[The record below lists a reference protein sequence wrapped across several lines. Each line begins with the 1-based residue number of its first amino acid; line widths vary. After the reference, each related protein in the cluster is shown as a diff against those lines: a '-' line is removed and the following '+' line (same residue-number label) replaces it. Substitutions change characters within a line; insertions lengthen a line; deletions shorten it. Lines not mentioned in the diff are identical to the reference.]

1 MSETDDYPLRA
12 HVEMYGY
19 DTVRYAVAKADSVLT
34 LHAEMTG
41 FQAFLRSFRKQVPV
55 VQVDMTSQGTKRA
68 VALADIT
75 ESLRQQIGPNS
86 IRNITL
92 ARDSLRLELTERY
105 HKTYRVDLGNVD
117 FSFADQYGL
126 YGEPV
131 VKPEDVT
138 LYGPK
143 EALDRITSVSA
154 ISYKV
159 VNISSSGSYEI
170 PLDDSWRDYGD
181 IRSSATAV
189 TVHLPVEA
197 YVDREYSVPI
207 EVVGADTNVHYRIYP
222 EEATVHVWVPK
233 SALDKTPEFRVA
245 IDYQDILNHE
255 STQTPRLLEF
265 PSYLRP
271 RSLEPSQVEC
281 VIIR

>member
-1 MSETDDYPLRA
+1 M
-12 HVEMYGY
+12 
-19 DTVRYAVAKADSVLT
+19 
-34 LHAEMTG
+34 
-41 FQAFLRSFRKQVPV
+41 
-55 VQVDMTSQGTKRA
+55 
-68 VALADIT
+68 
-75 ESLRQQIGPNS
+75 
-86 IRNITL
+86 
-92 ARDSLRLELTERY
+92 
-105 HKTYRVDLGNVD
+105 
-117 FSFADQYGL
+117 
-126 YGEPV
+126 
-131 VKPEDVT
+131 T